1 MKLIE
6 RSENSNK
13 TEMTRREPKRA
24 ASGAGSKI
32 GQLNSLPLV
41 SLIEIPWA
49 RKGTILACLLV
60 SGILGWAAIMVWPR
74 TYVSHAELLFQVGRE
89 SVALDPS
96 ATTGQTMVLQRSQE
110 EDINSALQILQSRRV
125 LELVVDELGADSIM
139 DGTLPSSGPPISES
153 TLKRVRSI
161 VRNMVDSVVAVTGLR
176 DDLSNREL
184 AVMELVG
191 SVEFEAPKK
200 SSVVTVEATSKT
212 PEMAQAI
219 AESVVK
225 NFQALHREST
235 RTHGS
240 LGFFSSQTE
249 IATKRL
255 EEAQERKRQFLSDRK
270 AVSLE
275 AKHEVLKQQIA
286 AIELDSLIAKRDL
299 EQAEAKSRQL
309 ETEIS
314 NQEDVTLGAE
324 QNTAGTTWA
333 ALRQRVNELELREVK
348 EAVMYNDGNPKLKAT
363 RQELEGARQIMADFQ
378 ANDQRDTNLVANPL
392 KQKLQ
397 EELKLNDSNIAGL
410 RAAIDLRES
419 QLLQLK
425 TEVDGLLDDTNKLA
439 EIEMDIAQFS
449 ESLRTLRSKQE
460 EARVIEEMQVG
471 GVTSVNQFQ
480 PATFVERPISPN
492 KKLLMAGFLLMGLT
506 LGVGLTYYREFNSG
520 TFRSAELAG
529 QQLVSP
535 LLGEIHEQSVLRQR
549 TSLLDRVRSSS
560 ELLNICQ
567 LILPEVVA
575 RSSDEIPRTNGISLG
590 VIGMDRGDG
599 ASTLALALASVSS
612 EELQMPTTLVEADRT
627 GRTISVEFGL
637 NGVPGLVELAQGKT
651 DLSGCIQAAC
661 RQSLSVVGNS
671 ASARNND
678 RNSVTP
684 EELAVALRNIQQATD
699 LTIVDLPSVSS
710 LDKAIVLAQR
720 LDYLVVVIQSGKTQ
734 IDAVNRYLRGLQNSD
749 VAVLGV
755 VLNKAKRSW
764 LKNVLKVR

>member
-6 RSENSNK
+6 RNENSST
-13 TEMTRREPKRA
+13 TEVRRREPTKSVSRPV
-24 ASGAGSKI
+24 SKVA
-32 GQLNSLPLV
+32 QLNSIPLL

-49 RKGTILACLLV
+49 RKGTIIACLIV
-60 SGILGWAAIMVWPR
+60 SGLLGWAAIMVWPR

-96 ATTGQTMVLQRSQE
+96 ATTGQTMVLQRTQE

-125 LELVVDELGADSIM
+125 LELVVDELGADAIM
-139 DGTLPSSGPPISES
+139 DGTLPSSGPPASES

-161 VRNMVDSVVAVTGLR
+161 VRNMLDSVVAVTGLR
-176 DDLSNREL
+176 DDLSGREL

-191 SVEFEAPKK
+191 AVSFEAPKK

-225 NFQALHREST
+225 NFQSLHREST

-240 LGFFSSQTE
+240 LEFFSAQTE
-249 IATKRL
+249 LATERL
-255 EEAQERKRQFLSDRK
+255 EGAQERKRQFLSERK

-286 AIELDSLIAKRDL
+286 AIELDSLTAMRDL
-299 EQAEAKSRQL
+299 EQAEAKSQQL

-348 EAVMYNDGNPKLKAT
+348 EAVMYSDENPKLKAT
-363 RQELEGARQIMADFQ
+363 REELAGARQIMADFQ

-397 EELKLNDSNIAGL
+397 EELKLNNSNIAGI
-410 RAAIDLRES
+410 RAAIELRDS
-419 QLLQLK
+419 QLSQLK
-425 TEVDGLLDDTNKLA
+425 TEVDGLLGDTNKLA
-439 EIEMDIAQFS
+439 EIEMDIAQYS
-449 ESLRTLRSKQE
+449 ESLRSLRAKQE
-460 EARVIEEMQVG
+460 EARVIEDMQVG

-492 KKLLMAGFLLMGLT
+492 KKLLMAGFLLLGMT

-529 QQLVSP
+529 QQLVMP
-535 LLGEIHEQSVLRQR
+535 LLGEVHEQNVLRQR
-549 TSLLDRVRSSS
+549 TSLLERVRNSQ

-567 LILPEVVA
+567 IVLPEVIA
-575 RSSDEIPRTNGISLG
+575 RSSDGVTGASGVSLG

-599 ASTLALALASVSS
+599 ASTLALALATTSS
-612 EELQMPTTLVEADRT
+612 EDLQIPTVLVEADRA
-627 GRTISVEFGL
+627 GRTVSVEFGL
-637 NGVPGLVELAQGKT
+637 NGVPGLVELAQGKAE
-651 DLSGCIQAAC
+651 LPNCVQAAC

-671 ASARNND
+671 AATRSND
-678 RNSVTP
+678 RNPVTSD
-684 EELAVALRNIQQATD
+684 ELAVALRNIQRSSE
-699 LTIVDLPSVSS
+699 LTIVDLPAVSS
-710 LDKAIVLAQR
+710 LEKAVAVAQR
-720 LDYLVVVIQSGKTQ
+720 LDYLVVVIQSGRTQ
-734 IDAVNRYLRGLQNSD
+734 VDAVNRYLRSLQNSD
-749 VAVLGV
+749 VEVIGV
-755 VLNKAKRSW
+755 VLNKSKRSW